1 MDGYIPC
8 NLPFDWP
15 TALPLS
21 LLHPAFGAAET
32 YVPTSDDA
40 KFLLAFEKAMMDIYG
55 VEDDRKNACLKV
67 FDDHRI
73 PIKPTTIGRFTTD
86 GDLYWIFDRGIQE

>member
-8 NLPFDWP
+8 NLPYDCP

-21 LLHPAFGAAET
+21 LLHPAFGKFIDDAEI

-40 KFLLAFEKAMMDIYG
+40 KFLLAFVKAMTDIYE
-55 VEDDRKNACLKV
+55 VEDD
-67 FDDHRI
+67 
-73 PIKPTTIGRFTTD
+73 
-86 GDLYWIFDRGIQE
+86 